1 MLGFSYLFSLS
12 FQHFIS
18 LSLLIFVLGLQ
29 LFLNS
34 NNKQNFFKGLWLQVV
49 GLVGVALSFLWLSPS
64 YEIWFLFFVFSLILL
79 LIWFARTHIE
89 ITFTPNTLSPMYLIA
104 VFFILEWVFWRNN
117 YVFTSFDSFS
127 AYRASQ
133 SFFY

>member
-1 MLGFSYLFSLS
+1 MLGFSYLFSLR

-79 LIWFARTHIE
+79 LIWFSRTHIE

-104 VFFILEWVFWRNN
+104 VFFILEWVF
-117 YVFTSFDSFS
+117 
-127 AYRASQ
+127 
-133 SFFY
+133 